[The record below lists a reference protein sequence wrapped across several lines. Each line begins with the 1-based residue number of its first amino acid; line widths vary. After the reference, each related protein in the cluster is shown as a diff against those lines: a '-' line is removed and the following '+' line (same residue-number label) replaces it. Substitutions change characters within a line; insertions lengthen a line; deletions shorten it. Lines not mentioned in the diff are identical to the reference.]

1 MLLRRI
7 RHHVV
12 NENWFAVFVDFV
24 IVVVGV
30 YVGIEVSN
38 WNEARQEDARAH
50 YFLER
55 IQHDLTIDRAQA
67 TNKQQFWSRV
77 IEYGEAAIAHAEKGE
92 LYKGST
98 RQTILAYYQASQ
110 VNPYAAVST
119 AYDELRTAGELSLIR
134 SPELRTRLAEYYV
147 NATSLQAQHLFQY
160 LPRYREYIRGRIP
173 HDIQRHI
180 WDNCH
185 TTDRGLQTLLDC
197 ELPMSE
203 DEARVLLDALSAD
216 AGVVHGLRFWIANL
230 IVASKVIDD
239 NLEQTDQL
247 LELVAASLGQ
257 ATEARQ

>member
-7 RHHVV
+7 KHHVV

-38 WNEARQEDARAH
+38 WNEARQEDARAQ

-55 IQHDLTIDRAQA
+55 IRNDLTIDRAQA
-67 TNKQQFWSRV
+67 TNKQEFWGSV
-77 IEYGEAAIAHAEKGE
+77 VDYGEAAIAHAEKGE
-92 LYKGST
+92 LYRGST
-98 RQTILAYYQASQ
+98 RQTVLAYYQASQ

-119 AYDELRTAGELSLIR
+119 AYDELRTAGELRLIR
-134 SPELRTRLAEYYV
+134 NPALRTRLAEYYV

-160 LPRYREYIRGRIP
+160 LPEYRAYIRGRIP
-173 HDIQRHI
+173 HDIQRYV

-185 TTDRGLQTLLDC
+185 ATERGDQTLLDC

-203 DEARVLLDALSAD
+203 EEGRLLLDKLSSD
-216 AGVVHGLRFWIANL
+216 PGVVRGLRFWIANL

-239 NLEQTDQL
+239 NLEQTDAL
-247 LELVAASLGQ
+247 LELVDRSLGGGS
-257 ATEARQ
+257 

>member
-7 RHHVV
+7 THHVV

-38 WNEARQEDARAH
+38 WNEARQEDARAQ

-55 IQHDLTIDRAQA
+55 IGHDLTNDRAQA
-67 TNKQQFWSRV
+67 TSKQQFWGDV
-77 IEYGEAAIAHAEKGE
+77 VEYGQAAIAHAEKGE

-98 RQTILAYYQASQ
+98 RQTVLAYYQASQ

-134 SPELRTRLAEYYV
+134 NPALRTRLAEYYV

-160 LPRYREYIRGRIP
+160 LPKYREYVRGRIP
-173 HDIQRHI
+173 HDIQRYI

-185 TTDRGLQTLLDC
+185 STDRGNQTLLDC

-203 DEARVLLDALSAD
+203 DEGSVLLDALSVD

-247 LELVAASLGQ
+247 LELVDRSLADGS
-257 ATEARQ
+257 